1 MDNNFLGHETDGV
14 NDNEYKSVCDTGSFF
29 QKFLDT
35 VYSRSSS
42 SNDTTSSSSASSSSS
57 TSFLKSTKTL
67 ETLLGVPM
75 AMAFAPEAALNATG
89 TAALNATNTAALNTT
104 NTAVVNA
111 TNTAALNTKDT
122 AALRATG
129 TAALSA
135 TGTAA
140 RNAKDTAALSATGTA
155 ALNAKD
161 TAALKPQNDNFSVKE
176 GNLNAMKFHFDEV
189 DSQAAFDGT
198 KKRRRLMSEM
208 SEMSEMS
215 PSSLKMSS
223 IQNVNDKDNAGPSAP
238 KRRRTTGKSRDSV
251 TRQDNV
257 KGSFAYRRLY

>member
-111 TNTAALNTKDT
+111 TNTATLNATNTAALNTKDT

-129 TAALSA
+129 TAAL
-135 TGTAA
+135 
-140 RNAKDTAALSATGTA
+140 NAKDTAALSATGTA
-155 ALNAKD
+155 ACNAKD
-161 TAALKPQNDNFSVKE
+161 TTALKPQNDNFSVKE

-189 DSQAAFDGT
+189 DSQAALDGT
-198 KKRRRLMSEM
+198 KKRRLM

-223 IQNVNDKDNAGPSAP
+223 IQNVNDKDDAGPSAP
-238 KRRRTTGKSRDSV
+238 KRRRTTGKLRDSV
-251 TRQDNV
+251 KRQDNV